1 MDSTPTTR
9 TSMFREAHL
18 RDYWRIVWQGRWTVV
33 GVFFLVVGAVAVW
46 TFLQTPVYRATA
58 TVEIQ
63 PKSRRLLTSQDMS
76 GMGAAGL
83 GWFAEEKYHNT
94 QVEILKSRDVSQRV
108 VDLLDLEEHPRFE
121 SSADAVDDFRNL
133 IQVDPRRETGLIEI
147 SIEGENPD
155 EIARWVN
162 AVSQAYVDRNLE
174 QAQGNLQQA
183 IDAVGKQL
191 VGLQDELSEAEDVRL
206 DKLQETEIF
215 DSEGQTEIVRQN
227 LQKYNTELTQV
238 LIEINRLGETLEQAR
253 TFRASGGD
261 IMGLRELA
269 DDPTLQELQ
278 IQRVQVERTLESAKA
293 ELRPG
298 HPHYDALRKELA
310 TVEQRIDGR
319 MGSIIDGLEKQREQ
333 SRRHESYLREQ
344 IARAERFSLDL
355 AKATSSYN
363 IIKTE
368 SDVKKQI
375 LDLITQTTTELQLG
389 AELINNNVVVLDP
402 AVQPLFPIKPRKRI
416 NLMIGAMFGLFLG
429 VAAVFFLDYLDN
441 TIRTSEDVERWLG
454 LTVLGVVPKMQDKG
468 LTQRAIREAYQSLR
482 TSVIFSSKNRSR
494 RIVLITSNGP
504 REGKSSTVANLARTL
519 AAGGDRVMVMDCDL
533 RRPTQHLAHGLERD
547 HGLTNYLAAP
557 MDETDWEQYVK
568 TGERPNLHVLSCGPI
583 PPSPPELLGSDRMK
597 ELLAVL
603 RERYDWV
610 LIDSPPAAS
619 LTDASILASLSDM
632 VVLVIQ
638 HNRTDRDLAIK
649 TVQTL
654 RSANDNLVGAVLNNV
669 DIDRAHHKDYYFAGY
684 YYYTEDEETG
694 ASGRK
699 KKVEKKVQAG

>member
-1 MDSTPTTR
+1 
-9 TSMFREAHL
+9 
-18 RDYWRIVWQGRWTVV
+18 
-33 GVFFLVVGAVAVW
+33 
-46 TFLQTPVYRATA
+46 
-58 TVEIQ
+58 
-63 PKSRRLLTSQDMS
+63 
-76 GMGAAGL
+76 
-83 GWFAEEKYHNT
+83 
-94 QVEILKSRDVSQRV
+94 
-108 VDLLDLEEHPRFE
+108 
-121 SSADAVDDFRNL
+121 
-133 IQVDPRRETGLIEI
+133 
-147 SIEGENPD
+147 
-155 EIARWVN
+155 
-162 AVSQAYVDRNLE
+162 
-174 QAQGNLQQA
+174 
-183 IDAVGKQL
+183 
-191 VGLQDELSEAEDVRL
+191 
-206 DKLQETEIF
+206 
-215 DSEGQTEIVRQN
+215 
-227 LQKYNTELTQV
+227 
-238 LIEINRLGETLEQAR
+238 
-253 TFRASGGD
+253 
-261 IMGLRELA
+261 
-269 DDPTLQELQ
+269 
-278 IQRVQVERTLESAKA
+278 
-293 ELRPG
+293 
-298 HPHYDALRKELA
+298 
-310 TVEQRIDGR
+310 